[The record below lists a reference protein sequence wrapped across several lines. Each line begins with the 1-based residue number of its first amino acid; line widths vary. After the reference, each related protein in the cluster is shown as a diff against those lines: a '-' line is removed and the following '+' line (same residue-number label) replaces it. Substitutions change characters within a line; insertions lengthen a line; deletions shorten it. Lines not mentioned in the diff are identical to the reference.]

1 MSQVANVRN
10 VGRKNN
16 RSGVLQDMD
25 IRGRPLASVRVVA
38 NEIPLLIGALI
49 AAVKVGGSMA
59 AAAGLAVGSLG

>member
-16 RSGVLQDMD
+16 RAGVLQDAD
-25 IRGRPLASVRVVA
+25 IRDRRLASVRVVA

-49 AAVKVGGSMA
+49 AAVKVRT
-59 AAAGLAVGSLG
+59 LPL